1 MKRKL
6 QEIIQEKFNYEETC
20 LLLPDMDLRFS
31 AVENEVFEGTFL
43 FHSSSAQEVR
53 GIVTCEN
60 PHVICETREFHGTEI
75 QIRFQYH
82 ADAMFEGMSD
92 QGVFVI
98 TSNVGEYLLPFRAD
112 ITRHYLSSS
121 IGTIKTLNDFTNLC
135 KLNWEEALLVFKSPY
150 FVNVLQHDNGYLQL
164 LYRGLTQHGRG
175 THEMEEFLVGCG
187 KKKRNSIRIARPER
201 IYKASHKIQTDFLDI
216 EKQEWGAINLEASCD
231 ASFIRLEKHQ
241 IGMYDFIGKHA
252 ELAYQI
258 IPGKLHAGKN
268 YGQIT
273 LKTAFQTEAV
283 HIEVTLPVQHPEKSA
298 EWKSTRL
305 RAQMEQ
311 NYLEFCREKLT
322 AAEWKTEMEL
332 LFTEAEHIHPD
343 NEWTLLYRIYVRL
356 LCGEKEEADR
366 LSRNMARTITSQRT
380 PLSAFYLYL
389 TTIGETPSYIRN
401 VTKRIREIYL
411 KYPNHPVLIWILL
424 RTDEALV
431 RNPERKYQWLRKYMI
446 SGSSSPVFY
455 EETAKLLCNHPELLR
470 QFDIFERRV
479 LVWMMKQGRLTS
491 GLVQRIFAMAPGQK
505 QFEPLFF
512 QLLCRGYR
520 MAPEEQAVRTICG
533 YLIKCN
539 QYGDVYFSWF
549 QKGIAQ
555 HLKIAGLY
563 EAYILSWNKANGM
576 LPNEVLH
583 YFSRNSSLP
592 VKRKAMLYAHMVK
605 NRNRLGKSWDAY
617 LVLIRNFA
625 KQELLAGE
633 MNEDLAVIYE
643 EVRRHCTKAEWDSWK
658 KQAECC
664 YRIRVMNDAMPNLHV
679 LQAGKKDIQQVPV
692 FDQGTYI
699 YLEKKPFVVLYESVG
714 GRLYT
719 ARDQFHLKKM
729 LSGTHIYQKD
739 EEPEQKLS
747 SEPVTDSQSLKEQ
760 LELFAAPLSVMAK
773 RIRKARDLGMDVQ
786 PYEEKLMLY
795 MLFTGTFLPEH
806 ETVYQNL
813 AECETEELLLRAYE
827 TWFSWQYMIG
837 KEPLPQAV
845 SVHLCQIF
853 TKEPVRQKFC
863 RAAFLKFCVCSGQN
877 QTKEAWEIAE
887 RILKGFVLEQKS
899 FAFYAMLPEK
909 LQRKYLL
916 FGCDTVTCVAVPGKY
931 LRIYRKKQGQP
942 DKTGDM
948 KEVLPGIYS
957 YTCREIRSCPEQYV
971 IRAKDGSC
979 VVQGTL
985 AASETERWRDT
996 RYGKLVHLSAAG
1008 NTQDAYQYAELTDL
1022 TDVLFQAIEE

>member
-1 MKRKL
+1 M
-6 QEIIQEKFNYEETC
+6 
-20 LLLPDMDLRFS
+20 
-31 AVENEVFEGTFL
+31 
-43 FHSSSAQEVR
+43 
-53 GIVTCEN
+53 
-60 PHVICETREFHGTEI
+60 
-75 QIRFQYH
+75 
-82 ADAMFEGMSD
+82 
-92 QGVFVI
+92 
-98 TSNVGEYLLPFRAD
+98 
-112 ITRHYLSSS
+112 
-121 IGTIKTLNDFTNLC
+121 
-135 KLNWEEALLVFKSPY
+135 
-150 FVNVLQHDNGYLQL
+150 
-164 LYRGLTQHGRG
+164 
-175 THEMEEFLVGCG
+175 
-187 KKKRNSIRIARPER
+187 
-201 IYKASHKIQTDFLDI
+201 
-216 EKQEWGAINLEASCD
+216 
-231 ASFIRLEKHQ
+231 
-241 IGMYDFIGKHA
+241 
-252 ELAYQI
+252 
-258 IPGKLHAGKN
+258 
-268 YGQIT
+268 
-273 LKTAFQTEAV
+273 
-283 HIEVTLPVQHPEKSA
+283 
-298 EWKSTRL
+298 
-305 RAQMEQ
+305 
-311 NYLEFCREKLT
+311 
-322 AAEWKTEMEL
+322 
-332 LFTEAEHIHPD
+332 
-343 NEWTLLYRIYVRL
+343 
-356 LCGEKEEADR
+356 
-366 LSRNMARTITSQRT
+366 
-380 PLSAFYLYL
+380 
-389 TTIGETPSYIRN
+389 
-401 VTKRIREIYL
+401 
-411 KYPNHPVLIWILL
+411 
-424 RTDEALV
+424 
-431 RNPERKYQWLRKYMI
+431 
-446 SGSSSPVFY
+446 
-455 EETAKLLCNHPELLR
+455 
-470 QFDIFERRV
+470 
-479 LVWMMKQGRLTS
+479 
-491 GLVQRIFAMAPGQK
+491 
-505 QFEPLFF
+505 
-512 QLLCRGYR
+512 
-520 MAPEEQAVRTICG
+520 
-533 YLIKCN
+533 
-539 QYGDVYFSWF
+539 
-549 QKGIAQ
+549 
-555 HLKIAGLY
+555 
-563 EAYILSWNKANGM
+563 
-576 LPNEVLH
+576 
-583 YFSRNSSLP
+583 
-592 VKRKAMLYAHMVK
+592 
-605 NRNRLGKSWDAY
+605 
-617 LVLIRNFA
+617 
-625 KQELLAGE
+625 
-633 MNEDLAVIYE
+633 IYE

-853 TKEPVRQKFC
+853 TKEPVWQKFC

-931 LRIYRKKQGQP
+931 LRIYRKKPGQP

>member
-6 QEIIQEKFNYEETC
+6 QEILQEKFDYEETC
-20 LLLPDMDLRFS
+20 LLLPDMNLRFS

-53 GIVTCEN
+53 GMITCEN
-60 PHVICETREFHGTEI
+60 PHVTCETTEFHGTKI
-75 QIRFQYH
+75 QVRFQYR
-82 ADAMFEGMSD
+82 ADAMAEGMSD
-92 QGVFVI
+92 QGTFVI

-112 ITRHYLSSS
+112 ITRHYLTSS
-121 IGTIKTLNDFTNLC
+121 IGKIKTLNDFTNLC
-135 KLNWEEALLVFKSPY
+135 KLNWEEALRVFKSPY
-150 FVNVLQHDNGYLQL
+150 FVNVLQHDNGYLKL

-187 KKKRNSIRIARPER
+187 KKKRNGFCIARPER
-201 IYKASHKIQTDFLDI
+201 TYKAGTKIQTDFLDI
-216 EKQEWGAINLEASCD
+216 EKQEWGDIHIEAFSD
-231 ASFIRLEKHQ
+231 AAFIRLEKHQ

-258 IPGKLHAGKN
+258 VPGGLHAGKN
-268 YGQIT
+268 YGRIL

-283 HIEVTLPVQHPEKSA
+283 QIEVTMPPQHPEKSDA
-298 EWKSTRL
+298 WKSTKL
-305 RAQMEQ
+305 RARMEQ
-311 NYLEFCREKLT
+311 KYLEFCREELT
-322 AAEWKTEMEL
+322 AAQWKEEMEPL
-332 LFTEAEHIHPD
+332 LTEAERIHPD
-343 NEWTLLYRIYVRL
+343 NEWTLLYQIYAL
-356 LCGEKEEADR
+356 LMCGEKAEADR
-366 LSRNMARTITSQRT
+366 LSHNMARTITSQRT

-389 TTIGETPSYIRN
+389 TTIGETPSYIRD

-411 KYPNHPVLIWILL
+411 KYPNHPVLVWILL

-431 RNPERKYQWLRKYMI
+431 RNPERKYQWLRKYML
-446 SGSSSPVFY
+446 SGSCSPVFY

-470 QFDIFERRV
+470 QFDLFERRV

-491 GLVQRIFAMAPGQK
+491 GLVQRIFAMAQSQK

-520 MAPEEQAVRTICG
+520 MNPEERALRTICG

-539 QYGDVYFSWF
+539 QYGDVYFPWF
-549 QKGIAQ
+549 QKGIVQ

-592 VKRKAMLYAHMVK
+592 AKRKAMLYAHMVK
-605 NRNRLGKSWDAY
+605 NRKRLGKSWDAY

-643 EVRRHCTKAEWDSWK
+643 EVRRQCTKAEWDSWK

-664 YRIRVMNDAMPNLHV
+664 YRIRVMNDAMPNLHI
-679 LQAGKKDIQQVPV
+679 LQAEKEEIQQVPV
-692 FDQGTYI
+692 FDRGTYI
-699 YLEKKPFVVLYESVG
+699 YLEKKPFVVLYESTG

-729 LSGTHIYQKD
+729 LSGTHIYQ
-739 EEPEQKLS
+739 EEEGAAQEQKS
-747 SEPVTDSQSLKEQ
+747 DPAADSRSLKEQ
-760 LELFAAPLSVMAK
+760 LDQFAGPLAVMEE
-773 RIRKARDLGMDVQ
+773 RIRAAEAQGMDVQ
-786 PYEEKLMLY
+786 PYEEKLMLH

-806 ETVYQNL
+806 EAVYQKL
-813 AECETEELLLRAYE
+813 TECETEEVLLRAYE
-827 TWFSWQYMIG
+827 TWFSWQYMRG
-837 KEPLPQAV
+837 KEPFPQAV
-845 SVHLCQIF
+845 RAHLRQVLD
-853 TKEPVRQKFC
+853 KEPVRQKFC
-863 RAAFLKFCVCSGQN
+863 RAAFLKNCACDSEKPEQEDW
-877 QTKEAWEIAE
+877 QIAE
-887 RILKGFVLEQKS
+887 RILKGFVLEQKA
-899 FAFYAMLPEK
+899 FDFYAKLPEK

-916 FGCDTVTCVAVPGKY
+916 FGSDAVTCVDTPGEY
-931 LRIYRKKQGQP
+931 LRICRTAPGWQ

-957 YTCREIRSCPEQYV
+957 YTCREIRSCPEHYV
-971 IRAKDGSC
+971 IRNREGDCIAE
-979 VVQGTL
+979 GTL
-985 AASETERWRDT
+985 PASETENWGDT
-996 RYGKLVHLSAAG
+996 RYGKLLRLSAAG